1 MPLDPYSLCPGGTGK
16 KIKFCCHELLG
27 DLEQLDRLVEGEQ
40 IEAALEQVTRLSEK
54 HPGKACLLATQT
66 KLELAAKKFNDA
78 AVTSRAFLE
87 AYPENPLALGHAAV
101 AAALNDNMQEAANL
115 FDRSRDVVGDEVP
128 DDLVRIAMTLV
139 QVAAQVGQFGL
150 AESTIEWLVEKSL
163 GSEEERNVLM
173 EALLASGL
181 PPALRI
187 KVPFAATDEDSP
199 WRFEFDAALKHAKAW
214 RLSKA
219 IKTFGSLKGVAAD
232 SPELFTN
239 IALLCERVARPLEAA
254 EAWLKVAELRAATQE
269 PSGHDEAVEATGRAI
284 VLETQAN
291 PERSPVIRYELLRG
305 PLEGDADLLEDA
317 LRKEDQFE
325 SMPVDRS
332 RWVSRGAV
340 PPRSTWRVYESA
352 SGKDQLPRLLG
363 SLLLHGKQTDREAEV
378 TLQGFGP
385 DVKEAKPLVEA
396 ALKTSLVEAEQP
408 AGMPSATP
416 MNYLASSQFR
426 MKPPAEP
433 TAPPATGEDA
443 PIDKLLAEQ
452 QAQVADRFTSL
463 WAETP
468 LPELIGKT
476 PKQAVA
482 DGNESCRRVEAL
494 VSDAEATDIIAP
506 GKDIWPD
513 LRKAVGLPVPAT
525 IESAE
530 PLGNVPPQRWLR
542 LDFQKVTNDH
552 LRGLLLTAAEIGY
565 SKVAELAADTLLS
578 REDITDAD
586 RWQAYGVLE
595 ARARTTTR
603 RLEILE
609 KIRPLAAALKAD
621 EGMLDVGEL
630 RIHLQ
635 RGDQPALLKVLDR
648 IRRDHSQNPRV
659 SNAVMQ
665 VFAEAGIDLGA
676 MAAAGGGAAGPGV
689 GPGAASSPAG
699 PVAAPAAEPGKLWT
713 PGSQPPSGGGDE
725 KPAIWTP

>member
-1 MPLDPYSLCPGGTGK
+1 MAFDPYSLCPCGTGK
-16 KIKFCCHELLG
+16 KIKFCCPELLG
-27 DLEQLDRLVEGEQ
+27 ELEQLDRLVEGDQ
-40 IEAALEQVTRLSEK
+40 TEAALEQVIRLLEK
-54 HPGKACLLATQT
+54 HPKKACLLATRT
-66 KLELAAKKFNDA
+66 KLELATKRFNEA

-87 AYPENPLALGHAAV
+87 AYPDNPLALGHAAV
-101 AAALNDNMQEAANL
+101 AAALLDNMQEAASL
-115 FDRSRDVVGDEVP
+115 FDRSRELAGAEVP

-139 QVAAQVGQFGL
+139 QVAAQIGQFGL

-163 GSEEERNVLM
+163 GSEEERNLLM
-173 EALLASGL
+173 EALLSSGL

-187 KVPFAATDEDSP
+187 KVPFAATDVDSQ
-199 WRFEFDAALKHAKAW
+199 WRFEFDAALKHAKEW

-219 IKTFGSLKGVAAD
+219 IKTFNSLKGVAAD

-254 EAWLKVAELRAATQE
+254 EAWLKVAALREAIGGPT
-269 PSGHDEAVEATGRAI
+269 GHNEAIEATGRAI

-291 PERSPVIRYELLRG
+291 PERSPVMRYELLRG
-305 PLEGDADLLEDA
+305 PLEGDIDLLEDA
-317 LRKEDQFE
+317 LRKESHFE
-325 SMPVDRS
+325 SIPVDRS
-332 RWVSRGAV
+332 RWVQRGAV
-340 PPRSTWRVYESA
+340 PPRSSWRVYESV
-352 SGKDQLPRLLG
+352 SGSEGSAARLLG
-363 SLLLHGKQTDREAEV
+363 SILIHGKQTDREAEV
-378 TLQGFGP
+378 TLQGFAP
-385 DVKEAKPLVEA
+385 DVKEAKPLVESSI
-396 ALKTSLVEAEQP
+396 KTTLVEAEQP

-426 MKPPAEP
+426 MNPPTEP
-433 TAPPATGEDA
+433 AAPPAAGEDA
-443 PIDKLLAEQ
+443 PLDRLLAEQ
-452 QAQVADRFTSL
+452 QARVADRFTKL

-468 LPELIGKT
+468 LPELLGKT

-482 DGNESCRRVEAL
+482 DGDEPRRRVEAL
-494 VSDAEATDIIAP
+494 VNDAEATDIIAS
-506 GKDIWPD
+506 GKNIWPE
-513 LRKAVGLPVPAT
+513 LRKASGLSAPAV

-530 PLGNVPPQRWLR
+530 PLGNVPPQRWLH
-542 LDFQKVTNDH
+542 LDFQKITNDH

-565 SKVAELAADTLLS
+565 SRVAELAAEALLS

-595 ARARTTTR
+595 ARARSTTR
-603 RLEILE
+603 RLEILA

-676 MAAAGGGAAGPGV
+676 LAAGGGGGAPP
-689 GPGAASSPAG
+689 PGATMSSPGGQAT
-699 PVAAPAAEPGKLWT
+699 APAAESGKLWT
-713 PGSQPPSGGGDE
+713 PGGETSGGGGDE

>member
-1 MPLDPYSLCPGGTGK
+1 M
-16 KIKFCCHELLG
+16 LG
-27 DLEQLDRLVEGEQ
+27 ELEQLDRLVEGDQ
-40 IEAALEQVTRLSEK
+40 TEAALEQVIRLLEK
-54 HPGKACLLATQT
+54 HPKKACLLATRT
-66 KLELAAKKFNDA
+66 KLELATKRFNDA

-101 AAALNDNMQEAANL
+101 AAALIDNMQEAANL
-115 FDRSRDVVGDEVP
+115 FDRSREVVGDEVP

-163 GSEEERNVLM
+163 GSEEERNTLM

-187 KVPFAATDEDSP
+187 KVPFAATNEDSP
-199 WRFEFDAALKHAKAW
+199 WRFEFDAALKHARAW

-219 IKTFGSLKGVAAD
+219 IKTFNSLKGVAAD

-269 PSGHDEAVEATGRAI
+269 SESHDEAVEATGRAI

-305 PLEGDADLLEDA
+305 PLEGDIDLLEDA
-317 LRKEDQFE
+317 LRKESHFE
-325 SMPVDRS
+325 STPVDRS

-340 PPRSTWRVYESA
+340 PPRSTWRVYESL
-352 SGKDQLPRLLG
+352 SGENQSPRLLG
-363 SLLLHGKQTDREAEV
+363 TMLLHGKQTDREAEA
-378 TLQGFGP
+378 TFQGFVP
-385 DVKEAKPLVEA
+385 DVKQAKPLVEA
-396 ALKTSLVEAEQP
+396 ALKTTLVEAEQP

-426 MKPPAEP
+426 MNPPAEP
-433 TAPPATGEDA
+433 AAPPASGEDA

-452 QAQVADRFTSL
+452 QSRVADRFTAL

-468 LPELIGKT
+468 LPELMGKR

-494 VSDAEATDIIAP
+494 VNDAEATDIIAS
-506 GKDIWPD
+506 GRDIWPD
-513 LRKAVGLPVPAT
+513 LRKSIGLAVPAT

-530 PLGNVPPQRWLR
+530 PLGNVPPQRWMR

-552 LRGLLLTAAEIGY
+552 LRGLLLTAAEVGY
-565 SKVAELAADTLLS
+565 SKVAELAADALLS

-595 ARARTTTR
+595 ARARTTSQ

-648 IRRDHSQNPRV
+648 IRRNHSQNPRV
-659 SNAVMQ
+659 SHAVMQ

-676 MAAAGGGAAGPGV
+676 MAAVGGAPSAGAP
-689 GPGAASSPAG
+689 SPAG
-699 PVAAPAAEPGKLWT
+699 PAPAPAAESGKLWT
-713 PGSQPPSGGGDE
+713 PGSEPSGGGDE